1 MYSINPQLW
10 TSIFAVPSE
19 IVDKHI
25 KLAGALQIKA
35 LLWIIRHNG
44 EEFDEND
51 IAKAVGYSADDVK
64 DALQYWIQNSVLS
77 VDGKVIHQ
85 EETEI
90 KTEVAEKPKKK
101 KESKLLVYSQEQRPT
116 NDQIAA
122 RCDESEEIKFL
133 FNETQVKLG
142 RTIGYDSMSNL
153 LMLHDHYGLP
163 VEVILMLVEY
173 CKSVHKT
180 SMSYITTVGRDW
192 AEKEI
197 DTLEKAD
204 EMIESLS
211 RKNETWK
218 QLCSLTGISNSVP
231 TKKQIEYLD
240 VWQNEWKMSLDMMHL
255 AYEEMA
261 NHTTKLSFPYM
272 NKVLQNWYENSITTP
287 EAVEADKRMRA
298 EAISATETS
307 EASYDIDEYMQK
319 VLNTPL
325 EYKK

>member
-1 MYSINPQLW
+1 MYNIKPDLW
-10 TSIFAVPSE
+10 KSLFAVPSVV
-19 IVDKHI
+19 VDKHL
-25 KLAGALQIKA
+25 KFAGAVQIKA
-35 LLWIIRHNG
+35 LLWITRHNG
-44 EEFDEND
+44 ENFDEKD
-51 IAKAVGYSADDVK
+51 IAKAIGYSADDVR
-64 DALQYWIQNSVLS
+64 DALQYWIQSGVLG
-77 VDGKVIHQ
+77 VDGVTVA
-85 EETEI
+85 EEIAEPE
-90 KTEVAEKPKKK
+90 KTEEKPTKKK
-101 KESKLLVYSQEQRPT
+101 DTKALVYSQEQRPT

-173 CKSVHKT
+173 CKSVNKP
-180 SMSYITTVGRDW
+180 SMAYITAVGRDW

-204 EMIESLS
+204 EQIEALS
-211 RKNETWK
+211 QKNETWK
-218 QLCSLTGISNSVP
+218 QLCAVTGISNSVP
-231 TKKQIEYLD
+231 TKTQLKYLD
-240 VWQNEWKMSLDMMHL
+240 TWQNEWGMSIEMIQL

-261 NHTTKLSFPYM
+261 NHTAKLSFPYM

-287 EAVEADKRMRA
+287 EAVEAEKQKRA
-298 EAISATETS
+298 ETNSDS
-307 EASYDIDEYMQK
+307 SDASYDIDEYMQK

-325 EYKK
+325 KYKKD

>member
-1 MYSINPQLW
+1 MYNINPQLW
-10 TSIFAVPSE
+10 TSIFAVPSVV
-19 IVDKHI
+19 VDKHI
-25 KLAGALQIKA
+25 KLAGAIQIKA

-44 EEFDEND
+44 EAFDEND
-51 IAKAVGYSADDVK
+51 IAKAIGYSADDVR
-64 DALQYWIQNSVLS
+64 DALQYWIQSGVLS
-77 VDGKVIHQ
+77 VDGVTVRV
-85 EETEI
+85 EEAPQVSEITE
-90 KTEVAEKPKKK
+90 EKPKK

-116 NDQIAA
+116 NEQIAA

-133 FNETQVKLG
+133 FNETQTKLG

-180 SMSYITTVGRDW
+180 SMSYIATVGRDW

-211 RKNETWK
+211 KKNETWK
-218 QLCSLTGISNSVP
+218 QLCSLTGISNSTP
-231 TKKQIEYLD
+231 TKKQADYLD
-240 VWQNEWKMSLDMMHL
+240 VWQNEWNMSLEMMHL

-272 NKVLQNWYENSITTP
+272 NKVLQNWYENSILTP
-287 EAVEADKRMRA
+287 EAVEADKQKYA
-298 EAISATETS
+298 EAKTATTS

-325 EYKK
+325 KYKK